1 MLKCVLL
8 AGGDAKRM
16 LPITGGRFEKTML
29 RLKGKPI
36 VRIVVDR
43 IIQSGI
49 WPFYIFVCVL
59 DRFLD
64 DFKWELRDIEGIGFD
79 SSEKALGTLGHYM
92 KAAEKFDPGDDVL
105 VYYGDTIAS
114 IDLLKMEKAYHE
126 LKSECM
132 IAVTT
137 NLRHDYSA
145 VDFDVNYLVTKMEEK
160 PQMDFPSW
168 TGIAILKH
176 DLVKR
181 YIPRIAADKMD
192 FAKGLFPLLLED
204 MDMKMKGSNEVHLDV
219 KPRFHAYSD
228 SSAMY
233 YDTGNVNSYL
243 KLMDMAAEGT
253 LNV

>member
-1 MLKCVLL
+1 MLKCVTL

-36 VRIVVDR
+36 IRIVLDKLVE
-43 IIQSGI
+43 SGI
-49 WPFYIFVCVL
+49 YPFYITVCVL

-64 DFKWELRDIEGIGFD
+64 DFKWELRDIQGLTFN
-79 SSEKALGTLGHYM
+79 SSPKALGTLGHYM
-92 KAAEKFDPGDDVL
+92 KAAKESKFEDNDDVL
-105 VYYGDTIAS
+105 VYYGDTITSVNILA
-114 IDLLKMEKAYHE
+114 MEKVYRK
-126 LKSECM
+126 LNSECM

-160 PQMDFPSW
+160 PKMEFPSW

-176 DLVKR
+176 GLVQR
-181 YIPRIAADKMD
+181 YINSNRIAADKMD
-192 FAKGLFPLLLED
+192 FAKGLFPLLLQDLDVHAED
-204 MDMKMKGSNEVHLDV
+204 RV

-228 SSAMY
+228 DSAIY
-233 YDTGNVNSYL
+233 YDTGNINSYL
-243 KLMDMAAEGT
+243 KLIDMAAEGT